1 MVVLRD
7 FMVPWA
13 IGFAGCGLGLG
24 LGLGIVIVRT
34 SAAVLVD

>member
-13 IGFAGCGLGLG
+13 IGFAGGGLGLGLG
-24 LGLGIVIVRT
+24 LGLGIV
-34 SAAVLVD
+34 SAAVVVD